1 MALKADGGSFFPLVA
16 AFPTH
21 ADVVSATMG
30 GSMPFDSIDS
40 AIEDFRSGKMVVI
53 VDDEDREN
61 EGDLAFAADA
71 ATPDLIN
78 FMAVHGRGLV
88 CLALTAAVCDR
99 LNLPLMSRIN
109 TSNFGTAFTESI
121 DAKHGVSTGISAAD
135 RARTILVSVED
146 HTRPEDLARPGHIFP
161 LRAQEGG
168 VLVRAGQ
175 TEAVVDLARLAGRK
189 PAGVICEIMNEDGS
203 MARVPELKGYCQRH
217 NLKLI
222 SVADLI
228 RYRLRNESYVRRH
241 SEGLI
246 ETRYGEMKLLVY
258 ENSLDRELHTAL
270 VCGDPKG
277 DGPVLVR
284 MHSHC
289 PFGDLFGS
297 RACDCQVLLDQ
308 SLRTIA
314 AEGKG
319 VLVYLHHGNQARLRA
334 VEDGTHNLMVHTRDF
349 HRFDGE
355 TKMQHQVG
363 IGAQI
368 LRDLQ
373 LKRIELLTN
382 SPLRAVGLE
391 GFGIEIT
398 GRRELKLG

>member
-1 MALKADGGSFFPLVA
+1 
-16 AFPTH
+16 
-21 ADVVSATMG
+21 
-30 GSMPFDSIDS
+30 MPFDSIES
-40 AIEDFRSGKMVVI
+40 AIEDFRLGKMVVI

-71 ATPDLIN
+71 VTPDLIN

-88 CLALTAAVCDR
+88 CLALTPEICDR
-99 LNLPLMSRIN
+99 LGLPLMSRIN

-121 DAKHGVSTGISAAD
+121 DAKQGVSTGISAAD

-146 HTRPEDLARPGHIFP
+146 GTGPDDLARPGHIFP

-203 MARVPELKGYCQRH
+203 MARVPELRSYCQHH

-228 RYRLRNESYVRRH
+228 RYRLKNESYVRRH

-246 ETRYGEMKLLVY
+246 ETSYGQMQLLVY
-258 ENSLDRELHTAL
+258 ENSLDQELHTAL
-270 VCGDPKG
+270 VCGEPEGQD
-277 DGPVLVR
+277 PVLVR

-297 RACDCQVLLDQ
+297 RACDCRALLDE
-308 SLRTIA
+308 SLRMIA
-314 AEGKG
+314 SEGRG

-334 VEDGTHNLMVHTRDF
+334 LEDGTKKLLIHTRDF
-349 HRFDGE
+349 QRPDGE

-368 LRDLQ
+368 LRDLG

-382 SPLRAVGLE
+382 SPLKAVGLE
-391 GFGIEIT
+391 GFGIEVT
-398 GRRELKLG
+398 GRRELKAG